1 MGNKKMRAFIFGFI
15 PMTLMQCLYWN
26 WLIHGITDKGIGS
39 VYLLF
44 IAPVIATLIYVAYER
59 FIVYS
64 VIYQDVTFRDR
75 IPLAVL
81 WILESIIAEI
91 ISGNT
96 IWRYDQQIGRL
107 IAFGSAFS
115 LLSAIGMIVWFPIFR
130 LILYW
135 GIKNEN

>member
-1 MGNKKMRAFIFGFI
+1 MGNKKMRAFIFGLI
-15 PMTLMQCLYWN
+15 PMTLMQCFYWI
-26 WLIHGITDKGIGS
+26 WLTDA
-39 VYLLF
+39 F

>member
-1 MGNKKMRAFIFGFI
+1 MGNKKMRAFIFGLI